1 MSLRFL
7 VYIFVFFSF
16 ASCDEKKTLPK
27 AEVYQIR
34 DIGELSSTEYVFS
47 KVLRIDDP
55 AEWYKFGNRKILLS
69 CKAKVKAG
77 IDLTKIREN
86 DIRIEG
92 NQINITLPEARIT
105 SFNMDPNSVRT
116 EVVDVDGFRSNF
128 TQGDINHILQMGE
141 KSIRGSLVE
150 TGIYQEAEK
159 NAISF
164 VKEFYQQLGF
174 NEVNVEIRKQDEK

>member
-1 MSLRFL
+1 MRIYL
-7 VYIFVFFSF
+7 IFMFFGLILFSACEEEKVIPKGEVF
-16 ASCDEKKTLPK
+16 
-27 AEVYQIR
+27 QIR

-77 IDLTKIREN
+77 IDMTKIRKDDVQVN
-86 DIRIEG
+86 GGR
-92 NQINITLPEARIT
+92 INITLPKARIT

-116 EVVDVDGFRSNF
+116 EVVDVDGFRSDF
-128 TQGDINHILQMGE
+128 TQADINKILQMGE
-141 KSIRGSLVE
+141 KSIRGTLVK
-150 TGIYQEAEK
+150 TGIYAEAEK

-164 VKEFYQQLGF
+164 VREFYQQLGYD
-174 NEVNVEIRKQDEK
+174 EVNVEIRKDNEK